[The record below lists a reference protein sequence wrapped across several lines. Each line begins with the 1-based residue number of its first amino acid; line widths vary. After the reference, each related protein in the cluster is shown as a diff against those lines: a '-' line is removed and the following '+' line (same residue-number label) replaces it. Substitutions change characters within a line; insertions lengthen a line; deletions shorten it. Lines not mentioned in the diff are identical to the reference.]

1 MKKINTSPLSGMQE
15 LLPTEQAIFDQLKQ
29 NISDVYHHYGF
40 LNIETP
46 IVERSE
52 VLLAKAG
59 GDTEKQIYMVNKTDE
74 SADSADQ
81 ALRFDHTVPL
91 ARYVAEHNNDLAF
104 PFQVTQIGRNFR
116 GERAQ
121 RGRFREFYQCDCDII
136 GREKLPIAYD
146 AKVIACIHDAL
157 KTFNLPEMKI
167 RISNRK
173 VLAGFLKAINAEAN
187 AAEISSIIDHA
198 EKVPLEKSRQGLE
211 ELNLSNEQVEKIIA
225 FMFTKGD
232 YETVEA
238 KLTEILGNLNTV
250 REGLDELKLVYNILN
265 QKQGMSDIE
274 IDFMI
279 IRGLDYYTGTVYE
292 TFLKDY
298 REIGSISSGG
308 RYENLANNF
317 SEQSF
322 PGVGGSIGLTRLFF
336 VLKERGLMNMEAKQP
351 IDYILIPIS
360 ENEYSATFNLADKLR
375 AKGNNVDIDF
385 SERKLG
391 DKFKRAD
398 KIANKV
404 IVIGETEVENNSYN
418 VKDLKTGE
426 TSPLDLAWQQQKF
439 NAATSIVT
447 SKAIYI

>member
-46 IVERSE
+46 IIERSE

-74 SADSADQ
+74 TADSADQ

-157 KTFNLPEMKI
+157 KTFNLPEMTI

-173 VLAGFLKAINAEAN
+173 VLAGFLSAINATDK

-198 EKVPLEKSRQGLE
+198 EKVPLEKSRAALE
-211 ELNLSNEQVEKIIA
+211 ELQLSAEQIEKIIA

-232 YETVEA
+232 FATVEA
-238 KLTEILGNLNTV
+238 KLTEILGNLDAV
-250 REGLDELKLVYNILN
+250 REGLDELREVFEILN
-265 QKQGMSDIE
+265 AKDGMSDTE

-308 RYENLANNF
+308 RYDNLANNF
-317 SEQSF
+317 TEQKF

-336 VLKERGLMNMEAKQP
+336 VLKDTGLLNVTATQP
-351 IDYILIPIS
+351 IDYVILPITK
-360 ENEYSATFNLADKLR
+360 NEYAAAMKLADKLR
-375 AKGNNVDIDF
+375 GEGKNVDIDF
-385 SERKLG
+385 SKRKLG
-391 DKFKRAD
+391 DKFNRAG
-398 KIANKV
+398 KIASYAV
-404 IVIGETEVENNSYN
+404 VIGETEATSGKYVAKN
-418 VKDLKTGE
+418 LTTGE
-426 TSPLDLAWQQQKF
+426 TTEL
-439 NAATSIVT
+439 
-447 SKAIYI
+447 

>member
-15 LLPTEQAIFDQLKQ
+15 LLPSDQAIFDRLKQ

-40 LNIETP
+40 MNIETP
-46 IVERSE
+46 IIERAE

-59 GDTEKQIYMVNKTDE
+59 GDTEKQIYMVSKTAE
-74 SADSADQ
+74 SSDSADQ

-104 PFQVTQIGRNFR
+104 PFQVTQINRNFR

-173 VLAGFLKAINAEAN
+173 VLAGFLSAINATDKST
-187 AAEISSIIDHA
+187 EISSIIDHA
-198 EKVPLEKSRQGLE
+198 EKVPLEKSREALE
-211 ELNLSNEQVEKIIA
+211 ALQLSADQIEKIIA

-232 YETVEA
+232 FAAIEA
-238 KLTEILGNLNTV
+238 KLTEILGNLDTV
-250 REGLDELKLVYNILN
+250 REGLDELKAVFDILSA
-265 QKQGMSDIE
+265 KEGMSDIE

-317 SEQSF
+317 TEQKF

-336 VLKERGLMNMEAKQP
+336 VLNEINLLDKSTQQP
-351 IDYILIPIS
+351 IDYVLLPLGTD
-360 ENEYSATFNLADKLR
+360 EYSFTMKVADQLR
-375 AKGNNVDIDF
+375 AKGLNIDIDF
-385 SERKLG
+385 DNRKLG
-391 DKFKRAD
+391 NKFNRAG
-398 KIANKV
+398 KIAKYAV
-404 IVIGETEVENNSYN
+404 VIGGDEAASGKLTAKN
-418 VKDLKTGE
+418 LATGE
-426 TSPLDLAWQQQKF
+426 STDL
-439 NAATSIVT
+439 IL
-447 SKAIYI
+447 

>member
-29 NISDVYHHYGF
+29 HISDVYHHYGF
-40 LNIETP
+40 LTIETP
-46 IVERSE
+46 IIERSE
-52 VLLAKAG
+52 ILLAKAG
-59 GDTEKQIYMVNKTDE
+59 GDTEKQIYMVSKTDE
-74 SADSADQ
+74 SSDSADQ

-91 ARYVAEHNNDLAF
+91 ARYVVEHNNDLAF
-104 PFQVTQIGRNFR
+104 PFQVTQINRNFR

-173 VLAGFLKAINAEAN
+173 VLAGFLKAIDAEAK
-187 AAEISSIIDHA
+187 ATEISGIIDHA
-198 EKVPLEKSRQGLE
+198 EKVPLEKSRAALE
-211 ELNLSNEQVEKIIA
+211 ELQLSAEQVEKIIA

-232 YETVEA
+232 YATVEA
-238 KLTEILGNLNTV
+238 KLTEILGSLDTV
-250 REGLDELKLVYNILN
+250 REGLDELKEVFNILN
-265 QKQGMSDIE
+265 AKEGMSDTE

-317 SEQSF
+317 TDQKF

-336 VLKERGLMNMEAKQP
+336 VLKETGLLNISASKP
-351 IDYILIPIS
+351 VDYIILPITS
-360 ENEYSATFNLADKLR
+360 NEYAASMKLADKLR
-375 AKGNNVDIDF
+375 TEGKNVDIDF

-391 DKFKRAD
+391 DKFNRAG
-398 KIANKV
+398 KIANFA
-404 IVIGETEVENNSYN
+404 IVVGETEANSQKFVAKN
-418 VKDLKTGE
+418 LETGE
-426 TSPLDLAWQQQKF
+426 TTEL
-439 NAATSIVT
+439 
-447 SKAIYI
+447 

>member
-1 MKKINTSPLSGMQE
+1 MKTINTSPLSGMQE
-15 LLPTEQAIFDQLKQ
+15 LLPTEQAVFDRLKQ

-46 IVERSE
+46 IIERSE
-52 VLLAKAG
+52 ILLAKAG
-59 GDTEKQIYMVNKTDE
+59 GDTEKQIYMVSKTAE
-74 SADSADQ
+74 SSDSADQ

-136 GREKLPIAYD
+136 GREKLPVAYD
-146 AKVIACIHDAL
+146 AKVIMCIHDAL

-173 VLAGFLKAINAEAN
+173 VLAGFLKAIDAESQS
-187 AAEISSIIDHA
+187 AEISCIIDHA
-198 EKVPLEKSRQGLE
+198 EKVPLEKSRAALE
-211 ELNLSNEQVEKIIA
+211 ELKLSGEQIEKITA
-225 FMFTKGD
+225 FMFTKGSYD
-232 YETVEA
+232 EVEA
-238 KLTEILGNLNTV
+238 KLAEILDNLDTV
-250 REGLDELKLVYNILN
+250 REGLDELKEVFTIL
-265 QKQGMSDIE
+265 QSKEGMSDFE

-279 IRGLDYYTGTVYE
+279 IRGLDYYTGTVFE

-317 SEQSF
+317 TEQKF

-336 VLKERGLMNMEAKQP
+336 VLNDQKLINIEADKP
-351 IDYILIPIS
+351 VDYVVIPFS
-360 ENEYSATFNLADKLR
+360 KNEYSYAMQIAAKLR
-375 AKGNNVDIDF
+375 NTNKSIDIDF
-385 SERKLG
+385 DDRKLG
-391 DKFKRAD
+391 NKFNRAA
-398 KIANKV
+398 KIAKYAV
-404 IVIGETEVENNSYN
+404 VIGEDEVKSGNIQAKNLE
-418 VKDLKTGE
+418 TGE
-426 TSPLDLAWQQQKF
+426 TAPLD
-439 NAATSIVT
+439 I
-447 SKAIYI
+447 

>member
-1 MKKINTSPLSGMQE
+1 MQE

-40 LNIETP
+40 LTIETP
-46 IVERSE
+46 IIERAE

-59 GDTEKQIYMVNKTDE
+59 GDTEKQIYMVSKTDE

-104 PFQVTQIGRNFR
+104 PFQVTQINRNFR

-136 GREKLPIAYD
+136 GRGKLPIAYD

-173 VLAGFLKAINAEAN
+173 VLAGFLKAIDAEAQ

-198 EKVPLEKSRQGLE
+198 EKVPLEKSRAALE
-211 ELNLSNEQVEKIIA
+211 ALQLSAEQVEKIIA
-225 FMFTKGD
+225 FMFAKGD
-232 YETVEA
+232 FATIEA
-238 KLTEILGNLNTV
+238 KLTEILGELDSV
-250 REGLDELKLVYNILN
+250 REGLDELKEVFDILN
-265 QKQGMSDIE
+265 AKEGMSDIE

-308 RYENLANNF
+308 RYENLAGNF
-317 SEQSF
+317 SDQNF

-336 VLKERGLMNMEAKQP
+336 VLKETGLLNIATTKPVDYVILP
-351 IDYILIPIS
+351 ITR
-360 ENEYSATFNLADKLR
+360 NEFAASMKLADKLR
-375 AKGNNVDIDF
+375 AEGKTVDIDF

-391 DKFKRAD
+391 DKFNRAG
-398 KIANKV
+398 KIASYA
-404 IVIGETEVENNSYN
+404 IVVGETEAASQKFIAKNLE
-418 VKDLKTGE
+418 TGE
-426 TSPLDLAWQQQKF
+426 TTEL
-439 NAATSIVT
+439 
-447 SKAIYI
+447 

>member
-1 MKKINTSPLSGMQE
+1 MKTINTSPLSGMQE
-15 LLPTEQAIFDQLKQ
+15 LLPTEQAVFDRLKQ

-46 IVERSE
+46 IIERSE
-52 VLLAKAG
+52 ILLAKAG
-59 GDTEKQIYMVNKTDE
+59 GDTEKQIYMVSKTAE
-74 SADSADQ
+74 SSDSADQ

-136 GREKLPIAYD
+136 GREKLPVAYD
-146 AKVIACIHDAL
+146 AKVIMCIHDTL

-173 VLAGFLKAINAEAN
+173 VLSGFLKAIDAESQSADV
-187 AAEISSIIDHA
+187 SSIIDHA
-198 EKVPLEKSRQGLE
+198 EKVPLEKSRAALE
-211 ELNLSNEQVEKIIA
+211 ELKLSGEQIEKIIA
-225 FMFTKGD
+225 FMFTKGSYD
-232 YETVEA
+232 EVEA
-238 KLTEILGNLNTV
+238 KLAEILDSLDTV
-250 REGLDELKLVYNILN
+250 RDGLDELKEVFTIL
-265 QKQGMSDIE
+265 QSKESMSDFE

-279 IRGLDYYTGTVYE
+279 IRGLDYYTGTVFE

-317 SEQSF
+317 TEQKF

-336 VLKERGLMNMEAKQP
+336 VLNDQKLINIEADKP
-351 IDYILIPIS
+351 VDYVVIPFS
-360 ENEYSATFNLADKLR
+360 KNEYGYAMQIAAKLR
-375 AKGNNVDIDF
+375 NANKSVDIDF
-385 SERKLG
+385 DDRKLG
-391 DKFKRAD
+391 NKFNRAA
-398 KIANKV
+398 KIAKYAV
-404 IVIGETEVENNSYN
+404 VIGEDEVKSGNIQAKNLE
-418 VKDLKTGE
+418 TGE
-426 TSPLDLAWQQQKF
+426 TAPLD
-439 NAATSIVT
+439 I
-447 SKAIYI
+447 

>member
-40 LNIETP
+40 LTIETP
-46 IVERSE
+46 IIERSE
-52 VLLAKAG
+52 ILLAKAG
-59 GDTEKQIYMVNKTDE
+59 GDTEKQIYMVSKTDE
-74 SADSADQ
+74 SSDSADQ

-91 ARYVAEHNNDLAF
+91 ARYVVEHNNDLAF
-104 PFQVTQIGRNFR
+104 PFQVTQINRNFR

-173 VLAGFLKAINAEAN
+173 VLAGFLKAIDAEAK
-187 AAEISSIIDHA
+187 ATEISGIIDHA
-198 EKVPLEKSRQGLE
+198 EKVPLEKSRAALE
-211 ELNLSNEQVEKIIA
+211 ELQLSAEQVEKIIA

-232 YETVEA
+232 YITVEA
-238 KLTEILGNLNTV
+238 KLTEILGNLDTV
-250 REGLDELKLVYNILN
+250 REGLNELKEVFNILN
-265 QKQGMSDIE
+265 AKEGMSDTE

-317 SEQSF
+317 TDQKF

-336 VLKERGLMNMEAKQP
+336 VLKETGLLNISASKP
-351 IDYILIPIS
+351 VDYIILPITS
-360 ENEYSATFNLADKLR
+360 NEYAASMKLADKLR
-375 AKGNNVDIDF
+375 QTDKNVDIDF

-391 DKFKRAD
+391 DKFNRAG
-398 KIANKV
+398 KIANFA
-404 IVIGETEVENNSYN
+404 IVVGETEANSQKFVAKN
-418 VKDLKTGE
+418 LETGE
-426 TSPLDLAWQQQKF
+426 TTEL
-439 NAATSIVT
+439 
-447 SKAIYI
+447 

>member
-40 LNIETP
+40 LTIETP
-46 IVERSE
+46 IIERSE
-52 VLLAKAG
+52 ILLAKAG
-59 GDTEKQIYMVNKTDE
+59 GDTEKQIYMVSKTDE
-74 SADSADQ
+74 SSDSADQ

-91 ARYVAEHNNDLAF
+91 ARYVVEHNNDLAF
-104 PFQVTQIGRNFR
+104 PFQVTQINRNFR

-173 VLAGFLKAINAEAN
+173 VLAGFLKAIDAEAK
-187 AAEISSIIDHA
+187 ATEISGIIDHA
-198 EKVPLEKSRQGLE
+198 EKVPLEKSRAALE
-211 ELNLSNEQVEKIIA
+211 ELQLSAEQVEKIIA

-232 YETVEA
+232 YATVEA
-238 KLTEILGNLNTV
+238 KLTEILGNLDTV
-250 REGLDELKLVYNILN
+250 REGLDELKEVFNILN
-265 QKQGMSDIE
+265 AKEGMSDTE

-317 SEQSF
+317 TDQKF

-336 VLKERGLMNMEAKQP
+336 VLKETGLLNISASKP
-351 IDYILIPIS
+351 VDYIILPITS
-360 ENEYSATFNLADKLR
+360 NEYAASMKLADKLR
-375 AKGNNVDIDF
+375 TEGKNVDIDF

-391 DKFKRAD
+391 DKFNRAG
-398 KIANKV
+398 KIANFA
-404 IVIGETEVENNSYN
+404 IVVGETEAASEKFVAKNLETVETIE
-418 VKDLKTGE
+418 L
-426 TSPLDLAWQQQKF
+426 
-439 NAATSIVT
+439 
-447 SKAIYI
+447 

>member
-1 MKKINTSPLSGMQE
+1 MKRINTSPLSGMQE
-15 LLPTEQAIFDQLKQ
+15 LLPTEQAIFDKLKQ
-29 NISDVYHHYGF
+29 QISDVYHHYGF

-46 IVERSE
+46 IIERTE

-59 GDTEKQIYMVNKTDE
+59 GDTEKQIYMVSKTAE
-74 SADSADQ
+74 SSDSADQ

-91 ARYVAEHNNDLAF
+91 ARYVVERNNDLAF
-104 PFQVTQIGRNFR
+104 PFQVTQINRNFR

-136 GREKLPIAYD
+136 GRDKLPIAYD

-173 VLAGFLKAINAEAN
+173 VLAGFLNAIDATNKSS
-187 AAEISSIIDHA
+187 EISGIIDHA
-198 EKVPLEKSRQGLE
+198 EKVPLEKSRAALE
-211 ELNLSNEQVEKIIA
+211 ELQLSGDQVEKVVA
-225 FMFTKGD
+225 FMFTKGA
-232 YETVEA
+232 YTEVEA
-238 KLTEILGNLNTV
+238 KLSEIIGDLTPV
-250 REGLDELKLVYNILN
+250 REGLDELKEVFDILN
-265 QKQGMSDIE
+265 SIEGMSDIE

-308 RYENLANNF
+308 RYENLAGNF
-317 SEQSF
+317 SDQKF

-336 VLKERGLMNMEAKQP
+336 VLNEQKLLHIETSAP
-351 IDYILIPIS
+351 IDYVILPLS
-360 ENEYSATFNLADKLR
+360 ANDYSNAIKLANQLR

-385 SERKLG
+385 DDRKLG
-391 DKFKRAD
+391 NKFNRAA
-398 KIANKV
+398 KIAKYA
-404 IVIGETEVENNSYN
+404 IVVGSDETASGNYQ
-418 VKDLKTGE
+418 VKDLATGE
-426 TSPLDLAWQQQKF
+426 TAPLNL
-439 NAATSIVT
+439 N
-447 SKAIYI
+447 